1 MRHMALSVHRV
12 SPDFSPDFFFFARS
26 ASMAQMNVVARAP
39 LPRPAMA
46 RIEECLLLEGV
57 VPTDEFARELHENIG
72 YGGFRVATV
81 GEFKILVIADVRR
94 NVREFVVRMVHGQ
107 PSDTQEM
114 SVHFFCVSAKC
125 LIAMVHR
132 IKELRKQAEH
142 GLCAPCLSEDP
153 PQKRRKLSKVD
164 VCGRC
169 FLKRA
174 C

>member
-12 SPDFSPDFFFFARS
+12 SPDFSPDFFLARS
-26 ASMAQMNVVARAP
+26 ASMAQMSATARAP

-57 VPTDEFARELHENIG
+57 VPTDELARELHENIG
-72 YGGFRVATV
+72 YGGFCVATI
-81 GEFKILVIADVRR
+81 GEFKILVIADIRK
-94 NVREFVVRMVHGQ
+94 NAREFVVRMIHGENAEAK
-107 PSDTQEM
+107 EM
-114 SVHFFCVSAKC
+114 ALHFFCVSAKC

-153 PQKRRKLSKVD
+153 PQKRRKLSKFD